1 MDQTRIAAELN
12 SSGGITK
19 RFIYGSKR
27 NVPDYMLVG
36 STKYRIISDH
46 LGSVRLVVKQSDGS
60 ITQRMNHDE
69 FGRVTE
75 DTNPGYLPFGFA
87 GGLYDHQTGLVRF
100 GARDYDAETGR
111 WTSKDPILF
120 GGGDANL
127 FGYTWNDPVNYIDT
141 NGRWAHVAVGAAV
154 GGIVGAIGGYRNAP
168 EHCKWI
174 GALEG
179 GIGGMIGGAVAG
191 LGAGVTTFGGTLG
204 MIGIDLGAS
213 AFGQHFA
220 LQCDPP
226 PPMQPAPP
234 APPSAPHGG
243 STPNNQSGDVSC
255 K

>member
-1 MDQTRIAAELN
+1 
-12 SSGGITK
+12 
-19 RFIYGSKR
+19 
-27 NVPDYMLVG
+27 
-36 STKYRIISDH
+36 
-46 LGSVRLVVKQSDGS
+46 
-60 ITQRMNHDE
+60 
-69 FGRVTE
+69 
-75 DTNPGYLPFGFA
+75 
-87 GGLYDHQTGLVRF
+87 
-100 GARDYDAETGR
+100 
-111 WTSKDPILF
+111 
-120 GGGDANL
+120 
-127 FGYTWNDPVNYIDT
+127 VNYIDT